1 MLRAI
6 GILLAIGLVGC
17 SSQVAE
23 PPAASDASATAEP
36 AAPEETLT
44 GRWTATMPE
53 PETPAVSW
61 DFQAAGRGILS
72 LGEEEL
78 GGFNWQETEPG
89 KVEIRMDDL
98 PETDVTEVEYK
109 FIRGELVLTGPS
121 GTTRFARSTATA
133 KPATTTTDQE
143 SPTAE
148 PTTTTDAQEPA
159 AEENED
165 NEDKE
170 SPPGS

>member
-1 MLRAI
+1 
-6 GILLAIGLVGC
+6 
-17 SSQVAE
+17 
-23 PPAASDASATAEP
+23 
-36 AAPEETLT
+36 
-44 GRWTATMPE
+44 MPE

-121 GTTRFARSTATA
+121 GTTRFARSTAPA
-133 KPATTTTDQE
+133 KPAT
-143 SPTAE
+143 A
-148 PTTTTDAQEPA
+148 TDAQEPTAEESETTTDA
-159 AEENED
+159 AEPPAAESS
-165 NEDKE
+165 DK
-170 SPPGS
+170 

>member
-6 GILLAIGLVGC
+6 GILLSIGLVGC

-61 DFQAAGRGILS
+61 DFQAEGRGILS

-121 GTTRFARSTATA
+121 GTTRFARSTAPA
-133 KPATTTTDQE
+133 KPAT
-143 SPTAE
+143 A
-148 PTTTTDAQEPA
+148 TDAQEPTAEESETATDA
-159 AEENED
+159 AEPPAAET
-165 NEDKE
+165 EDKA